1 MKQLKYYQNLYVSKV
16 IKPKLLEIMDKLE
29 KGQLQWNK
37 YLIILAQGEQN
48 HLEFF
53 DSILLQQ
60 KVFLVEDL
68 LVVGI
73 AEGYKGALE
82 LVEEIMQEVYNKTG
96 GTNIRNYIISKQKE
110 FEEGDI

>member
-1 MKQLKYYQNLYVSKV
+1 MKQLKYYQNLYVSKAL
-16 IKPKLLEIMDKLE
+16 KPKLLEIMDKLE
-29 KGQLQWNK
+29 KGQLQFNK
-37 YLIILAQGEQN
+37 YLIVLAKGEQN

-60 KVFLVEDL
+60 KVFSIDDL

-73 AEGYKGALE
+73 AQGYKGGLK
-82 LVEEIMQEVYNKTG
+82 LVEEIMQEVYNETG